1 MWARLI
7 GIAALAAVVAM
18 GGAAAQEVKVEPLK
32 IGLVL
37 SMTGAF
43 NTTGKAAL
51 NAARLYI
58 QEHGDIV
65 AGRRIQLVVKDDATS
80 PDVAK
85 RLAQELIVSDKVAIL
100 GVGITPTA
108 LTIAPLSTEAKIP
121 TLVLVSGASVTV

>member
-7 GIAALAAVVAM
+7 GIAALAAVVAI

-65 AGRRIQLVVKDDATS
+65 AGRRSSSSSRMTRPRRMS
-80 PDVAK
+80 PS
-85 RLAQELIVSDKVAIL
+85 VS
-100 GVGITPTA
+100 PRN
-108 LTIAPLSTEAKIP
+108 
-121 TLVLVSGASVTV
+121 